1 MARKKKDDGKPALSD
16 ETQARLRKVTLVVLG
31 AVAVAALCGA
41 GIHKVY
47 QYVDKN
53 VATVTEPPRVV
64 LANRPVWMSD
74 FLADQISNLARPPG
88 GYSSLNNLMLKDVK
102 ARLEN
107 NLRSNAWIKQ
117 VRQLR
122 LEYGERPGDT
132 LVIDCDFRVPAALVH
147 CENFYYFVDND
158 AFQLPERYPA
168 EFLHKV
174 MYGSDGKLQFR
185 IIEGVRGGPPMPG
198 QRFAGD
204 DLAAALDMVKLLYG
218 KDYTQDIL
226 KVDVSNFGKRQDERE
241 AQIVLYTKYNTQIR
255 WGCPATSTDLL
266 AEVPAGQKMEYL
278 QRAYLKSGR
287 PDCGL
292 SWFDLRKD
300 KPEGPENEI
309 HQMVISQK

>member
-1 MARKKKDDGKPALSD
+1 MARRKKDDGKPALGD
-16 ETQARLRKVTLVVLG
+16 EMRARFRKVTLFALG
-31 AVAVAALCGA
+31 AMALAALCGL
-41 GIHKVY
+41 GIFKVY

-74 FLADQISNLARPPG
+74 FLVEQISNLAKPPG
-88 GYSSLNNLMLKDVK
+88 GYSALNNQMLKDVK

-107 NLRSNAWIKQ
+107 NLRSNAWIRQ

-122 LEYGERPGDT
+122 LEYDKRPGDT
-132 LVIDCDFRVPAALVH
+132 LIIDCDFRVPAALVH
-147 CENFYYFVDND
+147 CEDFYYFVDND

-168 EFLHKV
+168 EYLPKV
-174 MYGSDGKLQFR
+174 MYGPDGKLQFR

-218 KDYTQDIL
+218 NDFTEDIV

-241 AQIVLYTKYNTQIR
+241 AQIVLYTRFNTQIR
-255 WGCPATSTDLL
+255 WGRPATSTDLL
-266 AEVPAGQKMEYL
+266 AEVPTGQKMEYL
-278 QRAYLKSGR
+278 QRAYLKYGR
-287 PDCGL
+287 PDGGL
-292 SWFDLRKD
+292 SWLDLRKD
-300 KPEGPENEI
+300 KAEGPESEI
-309 HQMVISQK
+309 HQMASSQK